1 MNFNKRTVFIITL
14 IAVVIQGLIIS
25 YNHYTGYI
33 SVKSP
38 AEAVI
43 RLFIGTAFSSAG
55 GVILFLIDN
64 SVIGLLDK
72 RFAWE
77 GYLYRRILL
86 EIISITATGILLGGI
101 ITVISN
107 ALFPY
112 REELSGVMVANV
124 LITTVINLIFTSVLE
139 GIIIFKRN
147 LENKFRAEKLEKEN
161 SIIRFETLIN
171 QLNPHFLF
179 NSLNVLSALIGKDAG
194 KAQCFIDEFSSIYR
208 YTLDVIGRQAVTIR
222 EEIAYAKSYLYLHQ
236 IRFGG
241 ALQAEISLSADKLDC
256 LVPPLSI
263 QVLLENAL
271 KHNRAAL
278 ESPLIIKICSDNDML
293 IVKNNLQPK
302 ISRGTSKG
310 IGLENLTKRYKF
322 VSGVL
327 PEFTLTENE
336 YIAKLPLII
345 PQ

>member
-1 MNFNKRTVFIITL
+1 MNFNKRTVL
-14 IAVVIQGLIIS
+14 ILILISVVIQGLIIS
-25 YNHYTGYI
+25 YNHYTGYV
-33 SVKSP
+33 SVKSFTG
-38 AEAVI
+38 AVI
-43 RLFIGTAFSSAG
+43 RLLIGTVFSSAG

-64 SVIGLLDK
+64 SLILLLDK
-72 RFAWE
+72 WCAWE
-77 GYLYRRILL
+77 GFLYRRILL
-86 EIISITATGILLGGI
+86 EIFSIAIIGILLGCA
-101 ITVISN
+101 ITFASN
-107 ALFPY
+107 AIFPY
-112 REELSGVMVANV
+112 HDDLSRVIVANV
-124 LITTVINLIFTSVLE
+124 LIVSVINIIFTAVLE
-139 GIIIFKRN
+139 GITIFKRN

-161 SIIRFETLIN
+161 SLIRFEMLIN

-179 NSLNVLSALIGKDAG
+179 NSLNVLSALIRKDIN

-208 YTLDVIGRQAVTIR
+208 YTLDVIGMQAVTIR
-222 EEIAYAKSYLYLHQ
+222 EEIAYAKSYLFLQQ
-236 IRFGG
+236 IRFGD

-271 KHNRAAL
+271 KHNRASH
-278 ESPLIIKICSDNDML
+278 ESPLVIKIYNDNDLL
-293 IVKNNLQPK
+293 IVKNNLQLK
-302 ISRGTSKG
+302 ISHEFSKG
-310 IGLENLTKRYKF
+310 IGLENLSKRYKF